1 MLRWGIRVRNLN
13 NNFLFSEA
21 YIKKSI
27 KDNKKVKD
35 TNLINMFNAIKEW
48 HEPFEDSDYSDD
60 EWIDEFIDLSL
71 DVLGFK
77 KKIYGRKRV
86 LYTNSI
92 ADSEKPISTCY
103 LLEKNEDLD
112 CKLKGKYYAYKC
124 INLAK
129 ENNVE
134 WAMLT
139 NGYRWRIYNVD
150 NISCYD
156 DFLEL
161 NIEEAIKNLSE
172 PDDIFKLFILFFS
185 VNTYYKEENGK
196 LGIDNIRNIS
206 NKTAENI
213 EEFLRNKSEE
223 ILKDLCYGLK
233 ENMNLDVYDEID
245 KKNIYNDAVILL
257 FRLLFIGYAESRK
270 LLPCNGEHIEYD
282 KNSFFTI
289 CSEAKEILNS
299 GKAVDIKEG
308 FEFWN
313 RIDDH
318 LRIYVDNTYDGGLF
332 ENIDKPIL
340 NRYKIANGYLIKCLA
355 EMTYYKEKK
364 TGLYTENIEY
374 KDLSVRNLGSIYE
387 GLLEY
392 NLFIAKERMVMRKSK
407 GKVTYIEANKTKLKK
422 SDEQNLIEAGGIY
435 LSQDAL
441 ERKDTGSYYTPED
454 VVDYIVKNTVGSKI
468 EELKEE
474 LKTIAKEKIDLIKIE
489 TIKSVKKSLKREID
503 DITIKF
509 VEEKILKLSII
520 DSAMGSGHFLVNT
533 AYCVANFIV
542 EIINENDWINEDICT
557 DISYWKRRVVEN
569 CIYGIDINK
578 LAVYLARVSL
588 WLISASNDKALSFI
602 DHHLKEGNS
611 IIGTTR
617 ECVQIKDSKLSEISL
632 FDVDYTDTM
641 NSILEKYNLINEING
656 NDIYEVHEQKRI
668 YKEIEDE
675 LALLK
680 LKYDYYLACQYNGGI
695 DDKDHYAMLMK
706 SRDILDFT
714 NEYVNNI
721 LRISKEKKFF
731 HWELEYPEV
740 MLNGGFNIYIGNPPY
755 VEADSDEFKNIIK
768 TKKCHNLYTYV
779 IESTINNINKLN
791 SKIGVILPS
800 ASVSTPRMNDFQ
812 RFLMGRSE
820 RIYISTYD
828 DRPGKLFTRLEH
840 MRAAIIIA
848 DIEEERN
855 NIEVYTTKYNRWYS
869 DERSNLFKGIIYNKL
884 EKNNFIDGFIPKFS
898 TSIENKIIEKL
909 ILKGQNIKQYTSN
922 LNLNNNIFYG
932 TGVQYWIKGMERS
945 ASEIDINSRKSSG
958 EKILSIKINYRKEIF
973 TSIINSSIFYWYFL
987 SFSDCRNLTKSTIES
1002 FPFNYEKLTE
1012 EQKEVLIKLCE
1023 ELMLDYINNSNLK
1036 ECTYATTGTIKYR
1049 EYYPKKSKKIIDEI
1063 DVVLGEYYDLSK
1075 EELEF
1080 LINYDIRFRM
1090 GRSE

>member
-1 MLRWGIRVRNLN
+1 MRNLN

-21 YIKKSI
+21 YIKESI
-27 KDNKKVKD
+27 KNNKKIKGC
-35 TNLINMFNAIKEW
+35 NYINMFTAIKEW
-48 HEPFEDSDYSDD
+48 HEPFEDGDYSED

-77 KKIYGRKRV
+77 KKVNFSERV

-92 ADSEKPISTCY
+92 TDSENPVATCY
-103 LLEKNEDLD
+103 VLEKNEDLD
-112 CKLKGKYYAYKC
+112 CKIKGNYYSYKSV
-124 INLAK
+124 NLAK
-129 ENNVE
+129 KNNVE

-139 NGYRWRIYNVD
+139 NGYIWRIYNVD
-150 NISCYD
+150 SISCYD

-161 NIEEAIKNLSE
+161 NIEESIKNKSE

-185 VNTYYKEENGK
+185 ATTYYKGENGE
-196 LGIDNIRNIS
+196 LEIENIKSIS

-233 ENMNLDVYDEID
+233 ENMNFDVYDERD

-270 LLPCNGEHIEYD
+270 LLPCNEENIEYD

-289 CSEAKEILNS
+289 CSDAKDILNS
-299 GKAVDIKEG
+299 GKAADIKDG

-355 EMTYYKEKK
+355 EMAYYKDKK
-364 TGLYTENIEY
+364 TGLYKENIEY

-407 GKVTYIEANKTKLKK
+407 GKVTYIEAAKTKLKK
-422 SDEQNLIEAGGIY
+422 SDEQNLIEVGGIY

-454 VVDYIVKNTVGSKI
+454 VVDYIVKSTVGSKLG
-468 EELKEE
+468 ELKKD
-474 LKTIAKEKIDLIKIE
+474 LNTLIKEKRELIKIE
-489 TIKSVKKSLKREID
+489 PTQSVKKSLQREID

-509 VEEKILKLSII
+509 IEEKILKLSII
-520 DSAMGSGHFLVNT
+520 DSAMGSGHFLVNA

-617 ECVQIKDSKLSEISL
+617 ECVEIKDNTTSTISL

-641 NSILEKYNLINEING
+641 NNILEKYKLINEISG

-680 LKYDYYLACQYNGGI
+680 IKYNYYLACQYNGEI
-695 DDKDHYAMLMK
+695 ENKDQYAMLMK
-706 SRDILDFT
+706 SRDISDFSS
-714 NEYVNNI
+714 EEVQRLLI
-721 LRISKEKKFF
+721 IAEEKKFF

-740 MLNGGFNIYIGNPPY
+740 ILNGGFNIYVGNPPY
-755 VEADSDEFKNIIK
+755 VESSAEEYKNVVE
-768 TKKCHNLYTYV
+768 TKSCHNLYAYI
-779 IESTINNINKLN
+779 IENTLNNLEKSN

-800 ASVSTPRMNDFQ
+800 SSVSTPRMKEFQ
-812 RFLMGRSE
+812 KFLINQSSN
-820 RIYISTYD
+820 IYISTYD

-840 MRAAIIIA
+840 MRAAIIIS
-848 DIEEERN
+848 DIGKN
-855 NIEVYTTKYNRWYS
+855 KGKTYIFTTKYNRWYS
-869 DERSNLFKGIIYNKL
+869 DERKNLFKNILYNQL
-884 EKNNFIDGFIPKFS
+884 EDYNYLDGYIPKFS
-898 TSIENKIIEKL
+898 YEIENNIIKKIIK
-909 ILKGQNIKQYTSN
+909 KDCCIKNYVSSM
-922 LNLNNNIFYG
+922 NLNNNIYYG
-932 TGVQYWIKGMERS
+932 TGVQYWIKAMDKS
-945 ASEIDINSRKSSG
+945 ATEIDNTGRKSSG
-958 EKILSIKINYRKEIF
+958 EKMLTIKSKYKKQIF

-987 SFSDCRNLTKSTIES
+987 SFSDCRNLTKNTIES
-1002 FPFNYEKLTE
+1002 FPFNYENMN
-1012 EQKEVLIKLCE
+1012 IKQE
-1023 ELMLDYINNSNLK
+1023 ELLVKLSDELMNDYIFNSNIK
-1036 ECTYATTGTIKYR
+1036 ECTYVTTGTIRYR
-1049 EYYPKKSKKIIDEI
+1049 EYYPKKSKRIIDKI
-1063 DVVLGEYYDLSK
+1063 DKVLGEYYGFSK

-1080 LINYDIRFRM
+1080 LINYDIKFRM
-1090 GRSE
+1090 GRSEE